1 MALAMFD
8 LDNTLIAG
16 DSDYLWGKFLADT
29 GVVDAISYEYE
40 NQRFYREYHAGTLNI
55 EEFLKFSLRPLSQ
68 HDPQQLYTWREQFLT
83 NYIDPIILPAALEL
97 VQQHR
102 QRDDTLLVIT
112 ATNAFVAAP
121 IAHRFAI
128 TDVLA
133 TTPEWSDGRYTGQVD
148 GVPCFQQGKVICLES
163 WLKKHNKPMHGSFFY
178 TDSHNDLPLL
188 ELVDNPIAV
197 DPDVTLHQ
205 YAQHRGWPIIS
216 LRNKY

>member
-97 VQQHR
+97 VKQHQQR
-102 QRDDTLLVIT
+102 NDTLLVIT

-121 IAHRFAI
+121 IAQRFAI

-133 TTPEWSDGRYTGQVD
+133 TTPEWNNGRYTGQVD
-148 GVPCFQQGKVICLES
+148 GVPCFQKGKVICLES
-163 WLKKHNKPMHGSFFY
+163 WLHKHNEPMHGSFFY

-205 YAQHRGWPIIS
+205 YAQHRGWQIIS